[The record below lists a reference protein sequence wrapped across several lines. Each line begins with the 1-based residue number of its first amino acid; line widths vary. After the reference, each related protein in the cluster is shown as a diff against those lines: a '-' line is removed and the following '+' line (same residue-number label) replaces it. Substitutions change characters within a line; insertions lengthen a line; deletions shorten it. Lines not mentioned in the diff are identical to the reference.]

1 MTREQQTQSREK
13 RPAYQNAIV
22 VGLVLLLMGVSISCV
37 QFKVSTIMTSI
48 APHFNL
54 TSEGSTWLMSIFTLM
69 GIFFALPAGGSA
81 QRFGFKKVMLISS
94 GSIVLAAIIGL
105 VANGTSSGAVL
116 MLSRAIEGIALTF
129 ISTCAPIAIQKCVD
143 PRRVGTATG
152 IWGCW
157 GNTGAVVAA
166 VLTPQLFASAGFEGV
181 WIFFGAFA
189 AVAAIVLF
197 FVVKEPGIPLSEQIE
212 SATFSDVVT
221 QAGTGVPA
229 GVDAMSAS
237 APTTRYRDIFTKD
250 SVLHLVSFAIIN
262 LLMLALLGLLPTVL
276 MLPEKGFD
284 MSVAGVATTVPSI
297 IMLASSPLFGALAG
311 RTGKLKE
318 LYVVTM
324 CALGPG
330 LFLMYTQ
337 TNTLFWV
344 GAVLLGAVG
353 FGCLGLAIAGWMK
366 VVPRPELIPKAM
378 GILTLTQGLGQFLGT
393 FLVQMLLGPDFS
405 NWLVAGIV
413 LMVFGFV
420 GAAAVLM
427 VNYDLA

>member
-1 MTREQQTQSREK
+1 MSCKEQEPVKSE

-54 TSEGSTWLMSIFTLM
+54 TGEGATWLMSIFTLM

-94 GSIVLAAIIGL
+94 GSIVLAAVIGL
-105 VANGTSSGAVL
+105 LANGTGSGAIL

-143 PRRVGTATG
+143 PQKVGTATG

-189 AVAAIVLF
+189 AIAAIVLF
-197 FVVKEPGIPLSEQIE
+197 FVVKEPGVPLSTQVE
-212 SATFSDVVT
+212 SAALPEAAPS
-221 QAGTGVPA
+221 PA
-229 GVDAMSAS
+229 TE
-237 APTTRYRDIFTKD
+237 PPIRYRDIFTKD
-250 SVLHLVSFAIIN
+250 SVLHLITFAIIN

-297 IMLASSPLFGALAG
+297 IMLASSPLFGVLAG
-311 RTGKLKE
+311 RTGKLKQ
-318 LYVVTM
+318 LYVLTL

-337 TNTLFWV
+337 TNVLFWV

-393 FLVQMLLGPDFS
+393 FFVQMLLGPDFG
-405 NWLVAGIV
+405 NWFVAGIV
-413 LMVFGFV
+413 LMVCGFI
-420 GAAAVLM
+420 GAAAALM
-427 VNYDLA
+427 VNYDRH